1 MHSKSKCTETQFLH
15 CSSVC
20 VRVRIPFDCTLFCT
34 INHSLTKT
42 ISKRMEK
49 KEKKNRENFSNTSL
63 DNIYTLYTRI
73 HYTILSILLLAI
85 RAALLV
91 RAPYVVF
98 ILHFSQTNT
107 TTGTREYKMK
117 WNSLHTQTGAL
128 RMVSMGRA
136 MATVAILVWW
146 TSMRT

>member
-1 MHSKSKCTETQFLH
+1 MRISTYRTHSFLLLSRKRMNVFFTIFSRFRVNEVNCKLHINKSVYAFQIYCNETQFLQ

-20 VRVRIPFDCTLFCT
+20 MRVRIPFDCTLFCT

-91 RAPYVVF
+91 HASYVVL
-98 ILHFSQTNT
+98 ILHFS
-107 TTGTREYKMK
+107 
-117 WNSLHTQTGAL
+117 
-128 RMVSMGRA
+128 
-136 MATVAILVWW
+136 
-146 TSMRT
+146 